1 VAARALGSGGV
12 GSVEG
17 MLRTPKCSVALLATV
32 AALGLAACGDDEDD
46 SGATGYGAGSKT
58 EQTDTAM
65 TETAPAAT
73 ETETT
78 GTETGGEAEGGGA
91 TPPATSPEEQ
101 EGGAGDEVPAS
112 SQALIT
118 GDGGKLSPG
127 TVRVPPFIAIRVQL
141 RSADGVEYELS
152 GGGKTVAAG
161 GDMEAAG
168 TLFDGLRPGERLV
181 LSGPQGKVT
190 VVANA
195 EPGP

>member
-1 VAARALGSGGV
+1 
-12 GSVEG
+12 
-17 MLRTPKCSVALLATV
+17 MFATV
-32 AALGLAACGDDEDD
+32 FALGLAACGDDEDD
-46 SGATGYGAGSKT
+46 SGNSSYGGGSKT
-58 EQTDTAM
+58 EQTDTATTETTP
-65 TETAPAAT
+65 TETA
-73 ETETT
+73 TT

-91 TPPATSPEEQ
+91 KSPTSTVPTEDQ

-112 SQALIT
+112 SQALVT

-152 GGGKTVAAG
+152 GGGKTIKAG
-161 GDMEAAG
+161 GEIETTG
-168 TLFDGLRPGERLV
+168 TTFDGLRSGEKLV

-190 VVANA
+190 VIANA

>member
-1 VAARALGSGGV
+1 MAARVVDSGGV
-12 GSVEG
+12 GSVTT
-17 MLRTPKCSVALLATV
+17 MARLPKCSAALLATV
-32 AALGLAACGDDEDD
+32 FVLGLAACGDDDEGDGG
-46 SGATGYGAGSKT
+46 SSGYGGGSKT
-58 EQTDTAM
+58 EQTDTA
-65 TETAPAAT
+65 TTDTTAT
-73 ETETT
+73 ETTES
-78 GTETGGEAEGGGA
+78 ETGGEAEGGGA
-91 TPPATSPEEQ
+91 KPPTTSPEEQ

-152 GGGKTVAAG
+152 GGGKTIAAG
-161 GDMEAAG
+161 GEIESAG

-181 LSGPQGKVT
+181 LSGPQGKVA

>member
-1 VAARALGSGGV
+1 
-12 GSVEG
+12 
-17 MLRTPKCSVALLATV
+17 MLATV
-32 AALGLAACGDDEDD
+32 FALGLSACGGDDEND
-46 SGATGYGAGSKT
+46 GGNTGYGSGTKT
-58 EQTDTAM
+58 EQTDTA
-65 TETAPAAT
+65 AT
-73 ETETT
+73 ETTPVETT
-78 GTETGGEAEGGGA
+78 GTETSGGEADGGGA
-91 TPPATSPEEQ
+91 KQPSTSPEEQ

-152 GGGKTVAAG
+152 GGGKTVKAG
-161 GDMEAAG
+161 GEIETAG
-168 TLFDGLRPGERLV
+168 TTFDGLRTGEKLV

-190 VVANA
+190 VIANA